1 MSDAPAHAR
10 ERILPEGTVELV
22 CNLAEDEIRIY
33 DAEGAGAVRRYSGT
47 VVSGAFSG
55 CFGIDTREHA
65 SIVGVHFK
73 PAGAFPFLGLPLHE
87 VADTH
92 VDLESIWGGAAR
104 ALRERLCAAPLPADR
119 FRLLEAALLDRLQRP
134 PRRHPVVPYALA
146 QLEQPD
152 HSVAAVAERA
162 GLSHRRLTDVFR
174 AEVGM
179 TPKLFARI
187 RRFERAV
194 ELARRVRDPEW
205 ARLAQGCGYFDQ
217 SHMIRDFAAFSGL
230 TPVELLGQ
238 SSSHVKDGHLLG

>member
-33 DAEGAGAVRRYSGT
+33 DATGAAGIRRYSGA
-47 VVSGAFSG
+47 VLSGAFSR

-73 PAGAFPFLGLPLHE
+73 PSGVFPFLRVPVHE
-87 VADTH
+87 LADAH
-92 VDLESIWGGAAR
+92 VDLETVWGASAR
-104 ALRERLCAAPLPADR
+104 SLRERLCAAAVPAER
-119 FRLLEAALLDRLQRP
+119 FRILEAALLERMGRFTK
-134 PRRHPVVPYALA
+134 RHRAVPYALA
-146 QLEQPD
+146 ELERPD
-152 HSVAAVAERA
+152 HSVAHIAERA
-162 GLSHRRLTDVFR
+162 GISHRRLTDVFR

-194 ELARRVRDPEW
+194 ERARRVERPDW
-205 ARLAQGCGYFDQ
+205 ARLALGCGYFDQ
-217 SHMIRDFAAFSGL
+217 SHMIGDFIAFSGF
-230 TPVELLGQ
+230 TPVELLRQ
-238 SSSHVKDGHLLG
+238 STPRVKDGHLLG